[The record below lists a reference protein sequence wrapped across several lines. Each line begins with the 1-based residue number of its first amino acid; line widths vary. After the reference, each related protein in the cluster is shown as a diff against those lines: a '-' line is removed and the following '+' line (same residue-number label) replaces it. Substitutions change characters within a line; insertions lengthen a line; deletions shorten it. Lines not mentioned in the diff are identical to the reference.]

1 MSDKLNETFKKHL
14 KLLHEHL
21 NINEAR
27 WIPFKDAEAEQEK
40 EKKDYEDNLE
50 RKSDEFGITITK
62 VIKMFGM
69 IKWQVFK
76 RKNINAKAET
86 LYYYIIHNQKKVSKE
101 IGDEEYSKLTDLLT
115 IGDPNGPINGR
126 REQYMEIVKRSIEKA
141 EKLLGR
147 GFLEQ

>member
-21 NINEAR
+21 NINEVR

-76 RKNINAKAET
+76 RKNINEKAET
-86 LYYYIIHNQKKVSKE
+86 LYYYITHNQKKVSKE

-115 IGDPNGPINGR
+115 IVDPNGPIDGR

-141 EKLLGR
+141 EKMLGR
-147 GFLEQ
+147 GFFEQ

>member
-40 EKKDYEDNLE
+40 EKKDFEDNLE

-76 RKNINAKAET
+76 RKNINEKADT
-86 LYYYIIHNQKKVSKE
+86 LYDYIKDNQKKVSKE
-101 IGDEEYSKLTDLLT
+101 IGDEEYRKLTAILT
-115 IGDPNGPINGR
+115 IIQPRGPIDGR
-126 REQYMEIVKRSIEKA
+126 KEQYMEIVKRSIEKA
-141 EKLLGR
+141 EKMLGR
-147 GFLEQ
+147 GFFEQ

>member
-1 MSDKLNETFKKHL
+1 MSDKLNETFQKHL

-21 NINEAR
+21 NINEVR

-40 EKKDYEDNLE
+40 IKKDYEDNLE

-76 RKNINAKAET
+76 RKNINEKAET
-86 LYYYIIHNQKKVSKE
+86 LYYYITHNQKKVSKE
-101 IGDEEYSKLTDLLT
+101 IGDEEYSKLNHILT
-115 IGDPNGPINGR
+115 IIQPRGPIDGR
-126 REQYMEIVKRSIEKA
+126 KEQYMEIVKRSFEKS
-141 EKLLGR
+141 EKMLGR
-147 GFLEQ
+147 GFFEQ